1 MNKICAYSRF
11 KLATTCTPIL
21 PVVWASPVLSYLDVN
36 LITKYLAHSLAPSHS
51 LVMGRS
57 LITMLPLLAL
67 SHQNLHLDTSTTTV
81 KKQQQQQQQ
90 RSPARHVST
99 SAIRCLVFC
108 RTEKKP
114 RKIMQKVEGRD
125 AELVQKQNKATES
138 KKR

>member
-36 LITKYLAHSLAPSHS
+36 LITKYLAHS